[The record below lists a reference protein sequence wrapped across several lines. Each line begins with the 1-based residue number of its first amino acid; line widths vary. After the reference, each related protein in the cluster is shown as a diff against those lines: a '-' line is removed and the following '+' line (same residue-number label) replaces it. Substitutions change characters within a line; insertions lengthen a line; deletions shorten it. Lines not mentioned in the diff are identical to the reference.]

1 VIGRLMGREIG
12 RQSLA
17 GMQKYIQ
24 GAKQMHSRQRHS
36 CWRRQGETG
45 RQAEAGMH
53 TEAWRQKLAGKGR
66 ETGSQAE
73 ASKQASRMR
82 QRSTDTSRQR

>member
-1 VIGRLMGREIG
+1 MGREIG

-17 GMQKYIQ
+17 GMQRYIE
-24 GAKQMHSRQRHS
+24 GGKQMCSRQRHS

-45 RQAEAGMH
+45 RQAEAGMN
-53 TEAWRQKLAGKGR
+53 TEAWREKLARKGR
-66 ETGSQAE
+66 ETGSQTE

-82 QRSTDTSRQR
+82 QR